1 VSKKI
6 LIADDEAHI
15 RHIVSMKLSNAGYET
30 VTAADGEEALELFQA
45 EAPDLVITDYQM
57 PYLSGMELCQR
68 LLEAHSSSPTP
79 VLMLTARGFDITGP
93 EMAAAGITEV
103 LLKPFSPREIL
114 AKVRALLGDEPPAEE
129 TGRSA

>member
-1 VSKKI
+1 MSRKI

-45 EAPDLVITDYQM
+45 ENPDLVITDYQM
-57 PYLSGMELCQR
+57 PYLSGMELCRR
-68 LLEAHSSSPTP
+68 LLEVRSSSPAP
-79 VLMLTARGFDITGP
+79 VLMLTARGFDITPP

-114 AKVRALLGDEPPAEE
+114 AKVRALLDEESPGEE